1 MSFSV
6 PGGYAKI
13 LKVLHKF
20 LEDLVLFQ
28 VFIQLLV
35 GKELFWQLKFLIYR
49 IVKGMKRN
57 NLQNLGTG
65 MEQLNSFPNF
75 RSHFKITFYTKYV

>member
-6 PGGYAKI
+6 PGGYASVLGGYAKI

-35 GKELFWQLKFLIYR
+35 GKELFWQLKLSPEGHI
-49 IVKGMKRN
+49 
-57 NLQNLGTG
+57 
-65 MEQLNSFPNF
+65 
-75 RSHFKITFYTKYV
+75 SHPSQE